1 MMREENMKSSSSSK
15 SISLPS
21 FSNQGITT
29 KNKLRTCC
37 NVKRYQIRRV
47 KNKGA
52 ILVLVISYLVT
63 SALYFL
69 ANIAIHHPVLYHIWI
84 IPFSI
89 TPAIAGWLTDAFIGR
104 YKVIRCS
111 IWIMWLIMIAITA
124 SAVVGQLSEI
134 HHYQDKVIVQP
145 ILFCLISIGLG
156 AFLSNIVQF
165 GLDQLQDAST
175 TEIKSF
181 IVWYVNSLITTGIIA
196 EFNFLCL
203 NRQNK
208 LYLSLLICAC
218 LTLALLL
225 IIFYNKSLIKE
236 PPPKYSFK
244 LIYKVIKL
252 AIVTK
257 HPRRRS
263 AFTYCEDELPSR
275 IDFGKSKYGG
285 PFTTEQVE
293 DVKTLLRLLP
303 LISIFGVIASVLV
316 AANGLRIYLEKQYNR
331 FASSYAISEL
341 NSKDII
347 AECYAETSLT
357 DSVHLGILLL
367 IVLHEIVIY
376 PFFQRCIC
384 YVKIKSLWKILIGII
399 FQVVCVTTL
408 MAFDVISRHNFL
420 KNEYNATIQC
430 IFQERSNGLLSQS
443 LSYRWLAIPEY
454 LHYISLTFLLTG
466 IIEFIC
472 SQAPYSMKGVIMGA
486 QYTLISICSI
496 PILVTNV
503 VILNTESLSSL
514 GKGTI
519 SCEFWYAL
527 LIIAAYLSLF
537 VILVWMVIKSDTK
550 CGKEKI
556 YFPMS
561 TSLLKD
567 TILNEQLTVIAIAH
581 VELDNSFS
589 HILVCE

>member
-1 MMREENMKSSSSSK
+1 MTEENASSSK
-15 SISLPS
+15 NISLPS
-21 FSNQGITT
+21 FSNQGIIS
-29 KNKLRTCC
+29 KDNLSTCC
-37 NVKRYQIRRV
+37 NVKHYQIRRV

-63 SALYFL
+63 SILYYL
-69 ANIAIHHPVLYHIWI
+69 SKSAVHHTVYQIWL
-84 IPFSI
+84 IPFGI
-89 TPAIAGWLTDAFIGR
+89 TTAIAGWLTDAFIGR

-111 IWIMWLIMIAITA
+111 IWIMWFLMIIITA
-124 SAVVGQLSEI
+124 SAIAGQLNEI
-134 HHYQDKVIVQP
+134 YSHHSKHTVLP
-145 ILFCLISIGLG
+145 ILFCLMSIGVG
-156 AFLSNIVQF
+156 AFQSNIVQF
-165 GLDQLQDAST
+165 GLDQLHDASA

-181 IVWYVNSLITTGIIA
+181 IVWYVNSLITTGFIV
-196 EFNFLCL
+196 EFGFLCL
-203 NRQNK
+203 NK
-208 LYLSLLICAC
+208 LYLLLLICVC
-218 LTLALLL
+218 VTLALLL
-225 IIFYNKSLIKE
+225 IICYNKSLIKE

-244 LIYKVIKL
+244 LIYKVIKF

-257 HPRRRS
+257 YPRCRS

-316 AANGLRIYLEKQYNR
+316 ASTNLQTYLERQSWTTGSPT
-331 FASSYAISEL
+331 AHELSSRE
-341 NSKDII
+341 II

-367 IVLHEIVIY
+367 IVLYEFVIY
-376 PFFQRCIC
+376 PFLQRCIC
-384 YVKIKSLWKILIGII
+384 CARIKSSWKILMGII
-399 FQVVCVTTL
+399 VQIVRVTIL
-408 MAFDVISRHNFL
+408 IAFDVISRHNYL
-420 KNEYNATIQC
+420 KNKYNATIQC
-430 IFQERSNGLLSQS
+430 IYHEDKGLLSQS
-443 LSYRWLAIPEY
+443 LNNRWLAIPEY
-454 LHYISLTFLLTG
+454 LHYISLTILLTG
-466 IIEFIC
+466 VIEFIC

-537 VILVWMVIKSDTK
+537 VVLAWMVKRYKMRKRED
-550 CGKEKI
+550 
-556 YFPMS
+556 
-561 TSLLKD
+561 LLP
-567 TILNEQLTVIAIAH
+567 NEHFFAERYYSQ
-581 VELDNSFS
+581 
-589 HILVCE
+589 